1 REDIKDASTLIRK
14 CFNIDYYQTI
24 SEFETYK
31 TSGNDID
38 DEITE
43 ALAHTCHKLE
53 HFKLDVDYIDIEKE
67 SANLYSIDLTQEK
80 EKFDFSKEELE
91 KVTKI
96 SNKKKVAI
104 KRKLDFLDKSNCTW
118 KDHEID
124 LLIQHITDN
133 LINIKEEIK

>member
-53 HFKLDVDYIDIEKE
+53 HFKLDDTIAKNAELRARVVKLEQDIDELRKE
-67 SANLYSIDLTQEK
+67 LG
-80 EKFDFSKEELE
+80 SK
-91 KVTKI
+91 KI
-96 SNKKKVAI
+96 VNFRRNV
-104 KRKLDFLDKSNCTW
+104 F
-118 KDHEID
+118 
-124 LLIQHITDN
+124 
-133 LINIKEEIK
+133 